1 MNLLIIIF
9 PFFSTLCYALIFL
22 LIQQF
27 KKNTYLKNLIYIFPF
42 IVIIKIYVI
51 FKFNYFFNYHEI
63 FYIFFVF
70 LCNSFIFMNTIQV
83 PISSLQVAL
92 LRIIE
97 ASPNLSEKDIQKK
110 YNSNIVFDERIGR
123 LCKSGILFEKK
134 SILEIKGKKILILL
148 KLIKFFKVL
157 HKVRL

>member
-1 MNLLIIIF
+1 MNLLIIFF
-9 PFFSTLCYALIFL
+9 PFFSTLCYALFFL

-27 KKNTYLKNLIYIFPF
+27 KKDTYLKNLIYIFLF
-42 IVIIKIYVI
+42 IVIIKVYVI

-83 PISSLQVAL
+83 PISSMQFAL

-97 ASPNLSEKDIQKK
+97 SSPNLSEKDIQKK
-110 YNSNIVFDERIGR
+110 YNPNIVFDERIRR
-123 LCKSGILFEKK
+123 LCQSGILFEKK
-134 SILEIKGKKILILL
+134 SILEIKDKKILILL
-148 KLIKFFKVL
+148 KFIRFFKVL
-157 HKVRL
+157 YKVRL